1 MIYNDMQFID
11 DAEELCMK
19 QMRWYL
25 SLTIGLVAL
34 STAFYLVQVKI
45 FHKVEDTLF
54 YMLQDIA
61 FVPVQVLLVTFFLN
75 QLLTIRERRAK
86 FKKLNMLIGTFY
98 IEVGTEL
105 IKYLSQFSSDASS
118 VRSRVLVMPGWK
130 DREFAEAQ
138 AALRSI
144 DPGIDS
150 RKADLLELK
159 TFLTGK
165 RNFLL
170 SLLANPTLLEHDVFT
185 DLLWAVF
192 HLAEELSVR
201 ESFAGLPKTDY
212 DHLSGDIRRAYS
224 QVIVEWLSYMKH
236 LKEDYPYLFS
246 LAVRM
251 NPMDASAD
259 PVVK

>member
-1 MIYNDMQFID
+1 
-11 DAEELCMK
+11 MK

-25 SLTIGLVAL
+25 SLTIAL
-34 STAFYLVQVKI
+34 IVLSAVFYLIQIAI
-45 FHKVEDTLF
+45 FHKESDTFF

-75 QLLTIRERRAK
+75 QLLTMRERRAK

-105 IKYLSQFSSDASS
+105 IKHLTKFSSDISL
-118 VRSRVLVMPGWK
+118 VQDKMLVMTKWSYK
-130 DREFAEAQ
+130 EFVGAQ
-138 AALRSI
+138 AALRSA
-144 DPGIDS
+144 DLNIDS
-150 RKADLLELK
+150 RKADLRELK
-159 TFLTGK
+159 IFLTAK
-165 RNFLL
+165 RTFLL
-170 SLLANPTLLEHDVFT
+170 SLLANPNLLEHDVFT

-201 ESFAGLPKTDY
+201 DSLEGLPKSDY
-212 DHLSGDIRRAYS
+212 DHLSGDIKRAYS
-224 QVIVEWLSYMKH
+224 RLIVEWLSYMKH

-251 NPMDASAD
+251 NPINMHAD
-259 PVVK
+259 PVVH

>member
-1 MIYNDMQFID
+1 
-11 DAEELCMK
+11 MK

-25 SLTIGLVAL
+25 SLTAVLIVL
-34 STAFYLVQVKI
+34 SAVSYAIQIAI
-45 FHKVEDTLF
+45 FHKESDTFF

-75 QLLTIRERRAK
+75 QLLTMRERRAK

-98 IEVGTEL
+98 IEVGTGL
-105 IKYLSQFSSDASS
+105 LRHLAKFSPDTSLVQDKM
-118 VRSRVLVMPGWK
+118 LVMTAWSYK
-130 DREFAEAQ
+130 DFMDAQ
-138 AALRSI
+138 AALRSS
-144 DPGIDS
+144 DLNIDS
-150 RKADLLELK
+150 RKADLRELK
-159 TFLTGK
+159 VFLTAK

-170 SLLANPTLLEHDVFT
+170 SLLANPNLLEHDVFT

-201 ESFAGLPKTDY
+201 DSFEGLPRTDH
-212 DHLSGDIRRAYS
+212 DHLSGDIKRAYS
-224 QVIVEWLSYMKH
+224 QLIVEWLSYMKH

-251 NPMDASAD
+251 NPMDMHAG
-259 PVVK
+259 PIVK

>member
-1 MIYNDMQFID
+1 
-11 DAEELCMK
+11 MK

-25 SLTIGLVAL
+25 SLTIVLIAL
-34 STAFYLVQVKI
+34 SAVFYLIQIEI
-45 FHKVEDTLF
+45 FHKVGDTFF
-54 YMLQDIA
+54 YMLQDLA
-61 FVPVQVLLVTFFLN
+61 FVPVQVLLVTLFLN

-105 IKYLSQFSSDASS
+105 IKQLTKFSSEISS
-118 VRSRVLVMPGWK
+118 VQEKMLVTATWK
-130 DREFAEAQ
+130 DKDFVSAQ
-138 AALRSI
+138 TALRGTGL
-144 DPGIDS
+144 GIDS
-150 RKADLLELK
+150 RKAELRELK
-159 TFLTGK
+159 IFLASK

-170 SLLANPTLLEHDVFT
+170 SLLANPNLLEHDVFT

-192 HLAEELSVR
+192 HLVEELSVR
-201 ESFAGLPKTDY
+201 ESLNGLPKTDY
-212 DHLSGDIRRAYS
+212 DHLSGDIKRAFS
-224 QVIVEWLSYMKH
+224 QVLVQWLSYMKH

-251 NPMDASAD
+251 NPMDVHAN

>member
-1 MIYNDMQFID
+1 
-11 DAEELCMK
+11 MK

-25 SLTIGLVAL
+25 SLTIVLIVL
-34 STAFYLVQVKI
+34 SAVFYLIQIAI
-45 FHKVEDTLF
+45 FHKESDTFF

-75 QLLTIRERRAK
+75 QLLTMRERRAK

-98 IEVGTEL
+98 IEVGTGL
-105 IKYLSQFSSDASS
+105 LRHLAKFSPDTSLVQDKM
-118 VRSRVLVMPGWK
+118 LVMTEWSYK
-130 DREFAEAQ
+130 DFMDAQ
-138 AALRSI
+138 AALRSS
-144 DPGIDS
+144 DLNIDS
-150 RKADLLELK
+150 RKADLRELK
-159 TFLTGK
+159 VFLTAK

-170 SLLANPTLLEHDVFT
+170 SLLANPNLLEHDVFT

-201 ESFAGLPKTDY
+201 DSFEGLPRTDH
-212 DHLSGDIRRAYS
+212 DHLSGDIKRAYS
-224 QVIVEWLSYMKH
+224 QLIVEWLSYMKH

-251 NPMDASAD
+251 NPMDMHAG
-259 PVVK
+259 PIVK